1 MDCSL
6 EGCSVHGYS
15 PSKNTGV
22 GCHALLQEIF
32 PTHGS
37 NPGLPHCRQILY
49 RLSHQG
55 SDYNL
60 LTGLLSLLSTF
71 QKSVTLLQRHII
83 KWSPS
88 QYFSSFYVLSFL
100 IWLHPIFHLFFLF
113 VYSYLLCTFLPA
125 TYLFDRSLLMPALC
139 LFKVDTHSL
148 CCGWKTG
155 KLCWFFLLQFNTNH
169 CVVCQS
175 DSVSL
180 AFLSSSQTSMSQ
192 LILSLQ
198 NSSTFHPLLSNDVFS
213 FIEEK
218 KTWTSKTFHSLE
230 TYKLTL

>member
-6 EGCSVHGYS
+6 EGSSVHGNS

-71 QKSVTLLQRHII
+71 QNSVTLLQRHII

-113 VYSYLLCTFLPA
+113 VYSYLLCLFLPA
-125 TYLFDRSLLMPALC
+125 TYLFDRSLLMPTLC
-139 LFKVDTHSL
+139 LFEVYTHSL

-155 KLCWFFLLQFNTNH
+155 KLC
-169 CVVCQS
+169 
-175 DSVSL
+175 
-180 AFLSSSQTSMSQ
+180 
-192 LILSLQ
+192 
-198 NSSTFHPLLSNDVFS
+198 
-213 FIEEK
+213 
-218 KTWTSKTFHSLE
+218 
-230 TYKLTL
+230 